1 MTLPLAGP
9 RPLAGRL
16 PLADA
21 PSFRGPALRTRGW
34 RLLVAA
40 GLVAAVAVAVLAGR
54 HPTTSTSP
62 YLPAGSDG
70 VVVLDLSAS
79 ISSDTF
85 AQIGL
90 TLDRL
95 AKSGGRYGLVVFSG
109 DAYEALPPGTPASAL
124 APYARFF
131 RVPHAPPGFAP
142 QLPTNPWTQNFS
154 AGTSISTGLNLAGSI
169 VRRERLRHPGLLLI
183 SDLDDDPGDLR
194 RVAAAAIALRK
205 ARIPVHIV
213 GLQPAPSDAKLF
225 AKLLGGDGTLSNA
238 PAPTARPVGGGH
250 APLPAWLLAAA
261 LVAAAL
267 LAADELFAPRL
278 RIAGSG
284 G

>member
-1 MTLPLAGP
+1 MTAPLT
-9 RPLAGRL
+9 GRL

-34 RLLVAA
+34 RLAVAA
-40 GLVAAVAVAVLAGR
+40 GLIAAVVVAVLAGR
-54 HPTTSTSP
+54 HPRTSSSP

-95 AKSGGRYGLVVFSG
+95 AESGGRYGLVVFSG
-109 DAYEALPPGTPASAL
+109 DAYEALPPGTPAREL

-131 RVPHAPPGFAP
+131 RVPHAPPGFAAE
-142 QLPTNPWTQNFS
+142 LPTNPWTESFS
-154 AGTSISTGLNLAGSI
+154 AGTSISTGLNLARSI
-169 VRRERLRHPGLLLI
+169 VGRERLRHPGLLLI

-205 ARIPVHIV
+205 AKIPVHIV
-213 GLQPAPSDAKLF
+213 GLQPAPADAKLF

-238 PAPTARPVGGGH
+238 PAPTARPSGGSE

-261 LVAAAL
+261 LAAAGL
-267 LAADELFAPRL
+267 LVLDELLAPRL
-278 RIAGSG
+278 RFAGAAG
-284 G
+284 